1 MVVLPASSSS
11 VQPPSGSSATA
22 ARAIRSFS
30 SAWAWSRSGSWA
42 SSIVTDRIE
51 TAPPCTRRSSLSFSS
66 WDRSR
71 RTVSV
76 VTSKWLASSVTAT
89 RPRLATSSAMAW
101 CRSSAY
107 MACS

>member
-1 MVVLPASSSS
+1 M
-11 VQPPSGSSATA
+11 QPPSGSSATA

-30 SAWAWSRSGSWA
+30 AAWAWSRSGSWA
-42 SSIVTDRIE
+42 SSMVTERIE
-51 TAPPCTRRSSLSFSS
+51 TAPPCTRRRSLSRSS

-76 VTSKWLASSVTAT
+76 VTSKWVASSVTAT

-107 MACS
+107 MARS